1 MFILETLNFVVDILK
16 VPSVLVGLI
25 ALIGL
30 VAQKKAFSDVVKG
43 TIKTIL
49 GFIVLG
55 GGATVLVGSLNPL
68 GGMFEHAFNI
78 QGIIPNNEAIVSIA
92 LEKYGASTALIMA
105 FGMVANIVVARFT
118 RLKYIFL
125 TGHHTFYMACM
136 IGVILTV
143 AGFDGVGLVF
153 TGSLILGLVMAF
165 FPALAQRYMKRIT
178 GTDDIAFGHF
188 GTLGYVLSGWIGS
201 LCGKGSRST
210 EEMNLPKKLKLP
222 ARQFD
227 LYLSDHDDYLS
238 DHGGGAQGVNMSRA
252 PSAAVRTTWS
262 TPSLWR
268 SPLRRACSSSYR
280 AYV

>member
-1 MFILETLNFVVDILK
+1 MFIQETLKFVVDILK

-30 VAQKKAFSDVVKG
+30 LAQKKSFSDVVKG
-43 TIKTIL
+43 TVKTIL

-55 GGATVLVGSLNPL
+55 GGAAVLVGSLNPL

-136 IGVILTV
+136 IGIILTV
-143 AGFDGVGLVF
+143 AGFEGVQLVF
-153 TGSLILGLVMAF
+153 TGALTLGLVMAF
-165 FPALAQRYMKRIT
+165 FPAIAQRYMRRIT
-178 GTDDIAFGHF
+178 GNDDIAFGHF

-201 LCGKGSRST
+201 KVGKTR
-210 EEMNLPKKLKLP
+210 
-222 ARQFD
+222 AR
-227 LYLSDHDDYLS
+227 
-238 DHGGGAQGVNMSRA
+238 
-252 PSAAVRTTWS
+252 P
-262 TPSLWR
+262 
-268 SPLRRACSSSYR
+268 RR
-280 AYV
+280 

>member
-92 LEKYGASTALIMA
+92 WKNMALPP
-105 FGMVANIVVARFT
+105 R
-118 RLKYIFL
+118 
-125 TGHHTFYMACM
+125 
-136 IGVILTV
+136 
-143 AGFDGVGLVF
+143 
-153 TGSLILGLVMAF
+153 SLW
-165 FPALAQRYMKRIT
+165 P
-178 GTDDIAFGHF
+178 
-188 GTLGYVLSGWIGS
+188 SGWWRI
-201 LCGKGSRST
+201 LLLRA
-210 EEMNLPKKLKLP
+210 LP
-222 ARQFD
+222 A
-227 LYLSDHDDYLS
+227 
-238 DHGGGAQGVNMSRA
+238 
-252 PSAAVRTTWS
+252 
-262 TPSLWR
+262 
-268 SPLRRACSSSYR
+268 
-280 AYV
+280 

>member
-92 LEKYGASTALIMA
+92 PKNMALPP
-105 FGMVANIVVARFT
+105 R
-118 RLKYIFL
+118 
-125 TGHHTFYMACM
+125 
-136 IGVILTV
+136 
-143 AGFDGVGLVF
+143 
-153 TGSLILGLVMAF
+153 SLW
-165 FPALAQRYMKRIT
+165 P
-178 GTDDIAFGHF
+178 
-188 GTLGYVLSGWIGS
+188 SGWWRI
-201 LCGKGSRST
+201 LLLRA
-210 EEMNLPKKLKLP
+210 LP
-222 ARQFD
+222 A
-227 LYLSDHDDYLS
+227 
-238 DHGGGAQGVNMSRA
+238 
-252 PSAAVRTTWS
+252 
-262 TPSLWR
+262 
-268 SPLRRACSSSYR
+268 
-280 AYV
+280 